1 MTVEDIQTRNFH
13 IDNYKELKKNN
24 NVHTFIATGQKS
36 KINHIFNLYKKELYL
51 SENDCPCQECRQK
64 RSQDNNLN
72 KSVTMTI
79 TSSCGGTRLSLNRED
94 SASVNLIKIRYEI
107 KRNNIKRE
115 LLKECTCCGEA
126 W

>member
-13 IDNYKELKKNN
+13 IDNYKELKKIN
-24 NVHTFIATGQKS
+24 NVHTFIAAGQKS
-36 KINHIFNLYKKELYL
+36 KINHIFNLYKKERYL
-51 SENDCPCQECRQK
+51 SANDCPCQECRQK

-79 TSSCGGTRLSLNRED
+79 TSSCGDLAHRED
-94 SASVNLIKIRYEI
+94 SASVNIIKIRYEI
-107 KRNNIKRE
+107 KRNSIKRE

>member
-13 IDNYKELKKNN
+13 IDNYKELKKIN
-24 NVHTFIATGQKS
+24 NVHTFIASGQKS
-36 KINHIFNLYKKELYL
+36 KINHIFNLYKKERYL
-51 SENDCPCQECRQK
+51 SENGCPCQECRQK

-79 TSSCGGTRLSLNRED
+79 TSSCGGQVPVED

-107 KRNNIKRE
+107 KRDRIKHE